1 MNNNSFYSMSSFT
14 YEYESDYEEEKF
26 VYKCKNPIGCTKTFM
41 RRSDYLKHCQNSELC
56 EVPVVKQS
64 SNDQIVKLWISKN
77 GISQEIQGKSYKE
90 TRNMIFHKELLPT
103 IDPLFLNSAQK
114 EELEIGHALPKG
126 RKNTRFSEEQTQ
138 FLTEKFRSGIG
149 AQKHKRKK
157 IPQIALEMQ
166 MKFDRKDW
174 LTETQI
180 QGFFVRMAA
189 KQKLKDPNDQ
199 GDNKEEREPTN
210 AELDDANNLLQAIEE
225 VELADEINEGLEK
238 EDSIDDPHPFFVE
251 GLDEGLCSLAKDMQ
265 QAPSFEESKLSEV
278 SKKLLLKV
286 MRGLDI
292 PVNGKMSKQALGQ
305 ILLTFIHDKC
315 GCLLFLEEEN

>member
-1 MNNNSFYSMSSFT
+1 
-14 YEYESDYEEEKF
+14 
-26 VYKCKNPIGCTKTFM
+26 
-41 RRSDYLKHCQNSELC
+41 
-56 EVPVVKQS
+56 
-64 SNDQIVKLWISKN
+64 
-77 GISQEIQGKSYKE
+77 
-90 TRNMIFHKELLPT
+90 
-103 IDPLFLNSAQK
+103 
-114 EELEIGHALPKG
+114 
-126 RKNTRFSEEQTQ
+126 
-138 FLTEKFRSGIG
+138 
-149 AQKHKRKK
+149 
-157 IPQIALEMQ
+157 

-199 GDNKEEREPTN
+199 GDKKEEREPTN

-265 QAPSFEESKLSEV
+265 QALSFEESKLSEV

>member
-1 MNNNSFYSMSSFT
+1 MAEIEDISKYHEFLFTEEGIHVRYLPGFGEGETKTMSRELEENHHVPKF
-14 YEYESDYEEEKF
+14 EYEIMNIDKLDEELQFINTSKPLPFREEGKKVHELKGDYGDVFSNENGGNSTNECESDDEEEKF

-41 RRSDYLKHCQNSELC
+41 RRSDYLKHCQNGDFC

-64 SNDQIVKLWISKN
+64 SNDQIIKLWISKN
-77 GISQEIQGKSYKE
+77 GISQELQGKSYRE

-126 RKNTRFSEEQTQ
+126 RKNTRFSTEQTQ
-138 FLTEKFRSGIG
+138 FLTEKFRSGVG

-180 QGFFVRMAA
+180 QSFFVRMAA
-189 KQKLKDPNDQ
+189 KQKSN
-199 GDNKEEREPTN
+199 
-210 AELDDANNLLQAIEE
+210 
-225 VELADEINEGLEK
+225 
-238 EDSIDDPHPFFVE
+238 
-251 GLDEGLCSLAKDMQ
+251 
-265 QAPSFEESKLSEV
+265 
-278 SKKLLLKV
+278 
-286 MRGLDI
+286 
-292 PVNGKMSKQALGQ
+292 
-305 ILLTFIHDKC
+305 
-315 GCLLFLEEEN
+315 